1 VNLFHFSAFYFA
13 IWRFLFCNLALFHK
27 KKIIIQFQTKSKPKE
42 KTQKLLQRNSTV
54 SAAVETLRHRE
65 NAASLFVS
73 FTEETIRRFSVSEE
87 SCISQ

>member
-1 VNLFHFSAFYFA
+1 
-13 IWRFLFCNLALFHK
+13 LALFIFQFVKHFHK
-27 KKIIIQFQTKSKPKE
+27 KKNIIQFQTKTKPKE

-54 SAAVETLRHRE
+54 SAAVETVRHRE

-73 FTEETIRRFSVSEE
+73 STEETIRRFSVSEE

>member
-1 VNLFHFSAFYFA
+1 
-13 IWRFLFCNLALFHK
+13 LALFIFQFVKHFHK
-27 KKIIIQFQTKSKPKE
+27 KKNIIQFQTKTKTKPKE

-54 SAAVETLRHRE
+54 SAAVETVRHRE

-73 FTEETIRRFSVSEE
+73 STEETIRRFSVSEE

>member
-1 VNLFHFSAFYFA
+1 LLN
-13 IWRFLFCNLALFHK
+13 
-27 KKIIIQFQTKSKPKE
+27 IIQTKTKPKE

-54 SAAVETLRHRE
+54 SAAVETVRHRE

-73 FTEETIRRFSVSEE
+73 STEETIRRFSVSEE